1 MTLKGV
7 CNTLSRR
14 PKALDVVMLFT
25 QSVTLLQPLCHI
37 LDNWQ
42 EHEDQGLSLSR
53 NFAFYILAN
62 AFQVSIIRYMM
73 SSGVF
78 CSLLFWS
85 SIVSICNLMILE

>member
-14 PKALDVVMLFT
+14 PQALDVVMLFT

-42 EHEDQGLSLSR
+42 EHEDQGLPLSG
-53 NFAFYILAN
+53 ILHL
-62 AFQVSIIRYMM
+62 M
-73 SSGVF
+73 
-78 CSLLFWS
+78 CLLT
-85 SIVSICNLMILE
+85 LPR